1 MKISKRQDQIVSQDV
16 PWLQAAHTTDWFR
29 EFSWSTDMVLSS
41 EPVHKVL
48 MHELLLRRAAYC
60 HEKAIYISLA
70 FGWVNMS
77 KYIIQLVMDTGD
89 FQEEIDVSK
98 SNTLNV

>member
-1 MKISKRQDQIVSQDV
+1 
-16 PWLQAAHTTDWFR
+16 
-29 EFSWSTDMVLSS
+29 
-41 EPVHKVL
+41 
-48 MHELLLRRAAYC
+48 
-60 HEKAIYISLA
+60 
-70 FGWVNMS
+70 MS